1 MDFAAFILT
10 FAVLLLVGLYLYF
23 PFLRGYGRRVTHE
36 EHELSALMAE
46 QDRMLSSLQELD
58 FDYKLGKIP
67 EEDYPIQRNSLLQ
80 KGADVMRKIDALQEI
95 YSLQR
100 DNAKSAQKPQ
110 NKSKPTNEAL
120 ESMISA
126 RRRLHKSSFDG
137 FCPKC
142 GKPVMA
148 SDRFCPACGKALK
161 PS

>member
-23 PFLRGYGRRVTHE
+23 PFLRGYGTRLTHE

-46 QDRMLSSLQELD
+46 QDRVLSSLQELD

-67 EEDYPIQRNSLLQ
+67 EAEYPIQRNNLLQ
-80 KGADVMRKIDALQEI
+80 KGTEVMRKIDALQET
-95 YSLQR
+95 YSSIQR
-100 DNAKSAQKPQ
+100 DSGKSAQKLQ
-110 NKSKPTNEAL
+110 KKSNLTDEAL
-120 ESMISA
+120 ESMILA
-126 RRRLHKSSFDG
+126 RRRVHKSSFDG

-148 SDRFCPACGKALK
+148 SDRFCPSCGKALK
-161 PS
+161 P